1 MSAKRL
7 ILRDVCGIFFKEC
20 GNRQLNGGSAVK
32 TGFNAAGEKPGPPSS
47 PFAIANGPE
56 R

>member
-7 ILRDVCGIFFKEC
+7 ILRDVCGIFFREC
-20 GNRQLNGGSAVK
+20 GNRQQNGVSAGKMV
-32 TGFNAAGEKPGPPSS
+32 FNAAEEKPGPPSS